1 MCICTVPCT
10 LCRRGAGRRGTCCW
24 PAVRCGPV
32 VSVLDRRWLWFL
44 CLSWCARGPCTSHIY
59 IHALP
64 RHTQDWHWWSAG
76 WASRPDEIVSTGEPG
91 RPRGTTSTLARAA
104 RSGGLHRPA
113 VAQRPRWGESAV
125 GRPSP
130 PPPPCRTSST
140 RPPNCQTRSTI
151 RGRHRQNPQAVVAR
165 ELKSKWRPARVGKQY
180 KHARDGGQPLHA
192 NLTGQT
198 PAATRLRG
206 AARHLG
212 CVGFHVQEAHA
223 SGLVRRPALRRR
235 RPR

>member
-1 MCICTVPCT
+1 MVRPRPVHQSYLHTRPPPAHPGLALVVRRVGLTSRRNSVDGRAWSPPRHDLDIGA
-10 LCRRGAGRRGTCCW
+10 RGAQRW
-24 PAVRCGPV
+24 PASSG
-32 VSVLDRRWLWFL
+32 
-44 CLSWCARGPCTSHIY
+44 
-59 IHALP
+59 
-64 RHTQDWHWWSAG
+64 
-76 WASRPDEIVSTGEPG
+76 SRPKATLGG
-91 RPRGTTSTLARAA
+91 KRCRPPL
-104 RSGGLHRPA
+104 
-113 VAQRPRWGESAV
+113 
-125 GRPSP
+125 PS

-180 KHARDGGQPLHA
+180 KHARGGGQPLHA

>member
-91 RPRGTTSTLARAA
+91 RPRGT
-104 RSGGLHRPA
+104 
-113 VAQRPRWGESAV
+113 
-125 GRPSP
+125 
-130 PPPPCRTSST
+130 
-140 RPPNCQTRSTI
+140 I

>member
-1 MCICTVPCT
+1 MVRPRPVHQSYLHTRPPPAHPGLALVVRRVGLTSRRNSVDGRAWSPPRHDLDIGA
-10 LCRRGAGRRGTCCW
+10 RGAQRW
-24 PAVRCGPV
+24 PASSG
-32 VSVLDRRWLWFL
+32 
-44 CLSWCARGPCTSHIY
+44 
-59 IHALP
+59 
-64 RHTQDWHWWSAG
+64 
-76 WASRPDEIVSTGEPG
+76 SRPKATLGG
-91 RPRGTTSTLARAA
+91 KRCRPPL
-104 RSGGLHRPA
+104 
-113 VAQRPRWGESAV
+113 
-125 GRPSP
+125 PSP
-130 PPPPCRTSST
+130 PPLPHQLHAPSQLPNEVHDQGAPPTK
-140 RPPNCQTRSTI
+140 
-151 RGRHRQNPQAVVAR
+151 PQAVVAR

-180 KHARDGGQPLHA
+180 KHARGGGQPLHA